1 MIASAEKRQALSI
14 EYLVHLVERI
24 EERSHNIDGIIEDAA
39 TREILHNAE
48 RQTA

>member
-24 EERSHNIDGIIEDAA
+24 EERSHNIDGIIEEAVA
-39 TREILHNAE
+39 QEVLHDAE
-48 RQTA
+48 RRYA